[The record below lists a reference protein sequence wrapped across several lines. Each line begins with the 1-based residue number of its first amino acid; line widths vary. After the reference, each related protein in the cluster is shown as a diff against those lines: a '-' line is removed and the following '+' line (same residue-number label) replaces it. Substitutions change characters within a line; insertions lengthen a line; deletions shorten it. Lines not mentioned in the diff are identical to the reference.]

1 MGEQT
6 LDLYLSVIV
15 FALLW
20 AEMPLFQQPKV
31 NNGNGKIMHVRN
43 PTADPWNT
51 LVYITISMNY
61 WL

>member
-31 NNGNGKIMHVRN
+31 NNGMEKSCMYE
-43 PTADPWNT
+43 T
-51 LVYITISMNY
+51 LQLIHGTRWFTSQFP
-61 WL
+61 